1 MRRSTLGARLSSAV
15 ATVATLSAALL
26 VVGAPPAAAEYKKGP
41 GIGVALQPYK
51 DPPREATEDW
61 LGSYLVNG
69 KQVWC
74 VKFAF
79 KEPDTNEV
87 YQPSDVLK
95 TKYGAALDPVHAADI
110 SYLLLRYADTKD
122 TAESAALAHLLHQW
136 TAAPRTPADL
146 DPATNGF
153 RTIAYNVPFHERA
166 LEEKLPGAMRTV
178 AKLRADATANHG
190 PWTPLLTKP
199 TKPQVI
205 GTPDTWPIEV
215 RGAGGSGVGKVPVK
229 VVLTDATSGGKTEL
243 TATTKDNG
251 GPIALEV
258 VPTGPKPSV
267 SISLLAPADQPVVQ
281 HAVEDGTQSVVST
294 GGEKELKAAADTT
307 AVTAPGQVAVAK
319 VDEKTGQ
326 GIASVSLKVTGADKT
341 TPAVDQ
347 DGKPLVGADGKP
359 LVVVTGADGKAT
371 VPNLRTPQ
379 EVCVT
384 EVAAPP
390 GYEQSY
396 DPNNPPSAC
405 GKLEPGKTVEL
416 RLVNKPNVPTVPQT
430 IPAGDGP
437 ANAAAV
443 LDAGGPS
450 TGLLVALGALLLFA
464 AGAGTALV
472 RKGRGPIVVGRRMRK
487 DWGH

>member
-1 MRRSTLGARLSSAV
+1 MRRSTLGARLTSAV

-26 VVGAPPAAAEYKKGP
+26 VVGASPAAADYQKGL
-41 GIGVALQPYK
+41 GVGVAPQPYRGA
-51 DPPREATEDW
+51 PPTSTEDW
-61 LGSYLVNG
+61 LGSYVVGG

-87 YQPSDVLK
+87 YQPGDVLK
-95 TKYGAALDPVHAADI
+95 TKYGDALSPTQAADI
-110 SYLLLRYADTKD
+110 SYLLLRYAETKD
-122 TAESAALAHLLHQW
+122 ATEAAALAHLLHQW
-136 TAAPRTPADL
+136 TAAPRSPADL
-146 DPATNGF
+146 NPATNGF
-153 RTIAYNVPFHERA
+153 RTIAYDIAFHDRELAQKAPAVVQAVGR
-166 LEEKLPGAMRTV
+166 
-178 AKLRADATANHG
+178 LRADATANHG
-190 PWTPLLTKP
+190 PWTTALTKP

-205 GTPDTWPIEV
+205 GTADTWTAEV

-281 HAVEDGTQSVVST
+281 HTVKDGTQSVVST
-294 GGEKELKAAADTT
+294 GGEKQLKAAADTT
-307 AVTAPGQVAVAK
+307 AVTAPGAVSVAK

-341 TPAVDQ
+341 TPAVGQ

-359 LVVVTGADGKAT
+359 LVVVTGADGKAA

-390 GYEQSY
+390 GYEQSF
-396 DPNNPPSAC
+396 DPAKPPSAC
-405 GKLEPGKTVEL
+405 GKLEPGKTLEL

-437 ANAAAV
+437 TNAAAV
-443 LDAGGPS
+443 VDESGPS
-450 TGLLVALGALLLFA
+450 VGLLVALGALLLFA
-464 AGAGTALV
+464 GGAGTALW
-472 RKGRGPIVVGRRMRK
+472 RKGRGPVVVGRRMRK